1 MRQSELL
8 EQSTEPFSPTT
19 EESAYPSITTNQN
32 SVTPSGTEM
41 ITPPQVEG
49 TCAKCET
56 TSSQDN
62 NKQDIVPRSFVYGLG
77 KIEARFPTLSAEKEF
92 AQATGRSKTTG
103 LTDKQT
109 LSTVLSAK
117 ENRYLVRQL
126 CWVFSIEGIET
137 YILYPRDPSDF
148 DLLITA
154 LRQNP
159 SPLDM
164 DVVIGFL
171 GPVAPPEM
179 CNGLMVPILVF
190 DQIYSLDRDALMQ
203 SIPKP
208 NDIAKSSF
216 KAVAE
221 ELFEKL
227 IQLTDNAGAMDEHRA
242 VNYLAVRYPAI
253 YAKAAEVFEQNASL
267 TAVDVKPSPLSGVRK
282 VVDVIFSYT
291 NRTTDMTEKFFVRV
305 DVTEEFPFL
314 TKKLSPYFDRE

>member
-1 MRQSELL
+1 MKQSVLLAQSE
-8 EQSTEPFSPTT
+8 EPFSPAT
-19 EESAYPSITTNQN
+19 EESNFPSNPSKSN
-32 SVTPSGTEM
+32 SVIPSEAEILSPTQGER
-41 ITPPQVEG
+41 
-49 TCAKCET
+49 TCAKCEST
-56 TSSQDN
+56 GAPDN
-62 NKQDIVPRSFVYGLG
+62 NTKNITSRSFVYGLG

-92 AQATGRSKTTG
+92 AQAAGRSKTAG
-103 LTDKQT
+103 LTDQQT

-137 YILYPRDPSDF
+137 YLLYPRDPSDF
-148 DLLITA
+148 DLLIAA

-190 DQIYSLDRDALMQ
+190 DQIYSLDRDALMK
-203 SIPKP
+203 SIPTP
-208 NDIAKSSF
+208 NDIDKSLF
-216 KAVAE
+216 KSAAE
-221 ELFEKL
+221 ELFDKL
-227 IQLTDNAGAMDEHRA
+227 MQLTDNAGAMDEHRA
-242 VNYLAVRYPAI
+242 VNYLAVRYPTI
-253 YAKAAEVFEQNASL
+253 YTKAAEAFSQNASL
-267 TAVDVKPSPLSGVRK
+267 TAVDVQPSPLSGVRK

-314 TKKLSPYFDRE
+314 TKKLSPYFDR

>member
-1 MRQSELL
+1 MKQSVLLAQSEK
-8 EQSTEPFSPTT
+8 PFSAET
-19 EESAYPSITTNQN
+19 EESIFSPNTSQSKSLA
-32 SVTPSGTEM
+32 PSGAEM
-41 ITPPQVEG
+41 ASPTQGER
-49 TCAKCET
+49 TCAKCEST
-56 TSSQDN
+56 GAPDN
-62 NKQDIVPRSFVYGLG
+62 NTQNITSRSFVYGLG
-77 KIEARFPTLSAEKEF
+77 RIEARFPTLSAEKEF
-92 AQATGRSKTTG
+92 AQAAGRSKTAG
-103 LTDKQT
+103 LTDQQA
-109 LSTVLSAK
+109 LSTVLLAK

-137 YILYPRDPSDF
+137 YLLYPRDPSDF

-154 LRQNP
+154 LRPNP

-190 DQIYSLDRDALMQ
+190 DQIYSLDRDALVK

-208 NDIAKSSF
+208 NDIDKDLFKS
-216 KAVAE
+216 AAE
-221 ELFEKL
+221 ELFDKL
-227 IQLTDNAGAMDEHRA
+227 MQLTDNAGAMDEHRA
-242 VNYLAVRYPAI
+242 VNYLAVRYPTI
-253 YAKAAEVFEQNASL
+253 YTKAAEAFAQNASL
-267 TAVDVKPSPLSGVRK
+267 TAVDVRPSPLSGIRK

-314 TKKLSPYFDRE
+314 TKKLSPYFDR

>member
-1 MRQSELL
+1 MKQSVLLAQSE
-8 EQSTEPFSPTT
+8 EPFSPAT
-19 EESAYPSITTNQN
+19 EESNFPSNPSKSN
-32 SVTPSGTEM
+32 SVIPSEAEILSPTQGER
-41 ITPPQVEG
+41 
-49 TCAKCET
+49 TCAKCEST
-56 TSSQDN
+56 GAPDN
-62 NKQDIVPRSFVYGLG
+62 NTKNITSRSFVYGLG

-92 AQATGRSKTTG
+92 AQAAGRSKTAG
-103 LTDKQT
+103 LTDQQT

-137 YILYPRDPSDF
+137 YLLYPRDPSDF
-148 DLLITA
+148 DLLIAA

-190 DQIYSLDRDALMQ
+190 DQIYSLDRDALMK
-203 SIPKP
+203 SIPTP
-208 NDIAKSSF
+208 NDIDKSLF
-216 KAVAE
+216 KSAAE
-221 ELFEKL
+221 ELFDKL
-227 IQLTDNAGAMDEHRA
+227 MQLTDNAGAMDEHRA
-242 VNYLAVRYPAI
+242 VNYLAVRYSTI
-253 YAKAAEVFEQNASL
+253 YTKAAEAFSQNASL
-267 TAVDVKPSPLSGVRK
+267 TAVDVQPSPLSGVRK

-314 TKKLSPYFDRE
+314 TKKLSPYFDR